1 MICAGEI
8 LDSLSDICAGEIFDL
23 SKVFA
28 TENERFD
35 LMHDICGGGGEMF
48 DSLKM
53 IFELG
58 GRRK

>member
-1 MICAGEI
+1 MLAIF

-23 SKVFA
+23 LKVFA

-35 LMHDICGGGGEMF
+35 LMHDICGEGGEMF